1 MDQDGPYHSGRSRLA
16 SRWRSNPIEEIR
28 LTPAQRIRS
37 LLALKGLN
45 VVDLAKA
52 AGLDRQAVW
61 KIVRGETANPGLVTI
76 ERIVEAAGST
86 MLEFY
91 ALKEPSAMTPLQQEV
106 LQVVQDAVDTN
117 GSHAWLT
124 AHQIL
129 NRLPA
134 ATRDPLIKK
143 RGGVG
148 LGSGASFS
156 PTRDV
161 GIAIEGLG
169 DVIERTVLDARGATF
184 EVAGQ
189 SVPAGFPFIALY
201 RMNKDRHGTQGGES
215 R

>member
-1 MDQDGPYHSGRSRLA
+1 M
-16 SRWRSNPIEEIR
+16 
-28 LTPAQRIRS
+28 TPAQRIRS

-45 VVDLAKA
+45 IVDVAKA

-61 KIVRGETANPGLVTI
+61 KIVKGETANPGLVTI
-76 ERIVEAAGST
+76 ERIVEGAGST

-91 ALKEPSAMTPLQQEV
+91 SLKEPSMTTQLEREIRGI
-106 LQVVQDAVDTN
+106 LLDAKDPK
-117 GSHAWLT
+117 GSNYAYLT

-134 ATRDPLIKK
+134 SIRDPLIQK

-161 GIAIEGLG
+161 GIAIEGMG
-169 DVIERTVLDARGATF
+169 DEIERAVFDARGVTF

-189 SVPAGFPFIALY
+189 RVPAGFPLIILY
-201 RMNKDRHGTQGGES
+201 RINKNKLITGTGGTNDDDDQ
-215 R
+215 